1 MSNERLANYRAKRD
15 FSKTAEPSG
24 EGRPAS
30 SNRLRYIIQKHAA
43 SRLHYDFRL
52 EIDGVLKSW
61 AITRGPS
68 LNPHDKRLAVEVED
82 HPLEYGDFE
91 GTIPKGQ
98 YGGGVVQLWD
108 RGYWRPEE
116 ESCTPQAALKNG
128 NLKFSLDGA
137 RLHGSWVLVR
147 MKRNRAG
154 GTRNNWLLIK
164 HRDEFAR
171 AGDNDAL
178 LAEDRSVASGRK
190 MAEIAVG
197 KGPGPTAFILKAKKR
212 NGADAIDSS
221 QVNGSRTDAAPD
233 TMRGPEKVGRAGRG
247 RSLKPASSGGDVFV
261 MGVSISKP
269 DKALWP
275 NDGDDRPITKLDLA
289 RYYEAVAP
297 YMLEHLKG
305 RPCSLVRAPDGIGGQ
320 HFFQRHPMPGSS
332 KLFGA
337 IKVSGVAEPYLLIER
352 QEALVAVA
360 QMAGLEVH
368 PWNCQPGQPELP
380 GRLVFD
386 LDPAPDVGFAAV
398 VAGARELQERLKSL
412 GLIGFC
418 KTTGGK
424 GLHVVTPLAYVK
436 EERLGWPAAK
446 AFARELCMQMAA
458 DSPNRY
464 LINMTKKARPGKIYL
479 DYLRNDH
486 MATAVAPFS
495 PRARDGAPAS
505 MPLSWTQVRSSLDPL
520 RFNIRTIPGLIA
532 KGAAWRD
539 YCQAER
545 PLTPAI
551 ERLNKLKAA

>member
-1 MSNERLANYRAKRD
+1 VSNERLINYRAKRD

-24 EGRPAS
+24 NGRPAS
-30 SNRLRYIIQKHAA
+30 SSRLRYIIQKHAA

-52 EIDGVLKSW
+52 EIDGVLISW

-68 LNPHDKRLAVEVED
+68 VDPKDKRLAVEVED

-108 RGYWRPEE
+108 RGYWKPEG
-116 ESCTPQAALKNG
+116 ESSTPQAALKNG

-137 RLHGSWVLVR
+137 RLRGSWVLVR
-147 MKRNRAG
+147 MKRDRTG
-154 GTRNNWLLIK
+154 GTQNNWLLIK

-190 MAEIAVG
+190 MTEIAVG
-197 KGPGPTAFILKAKKR
+197 KGPGPTAFILKSKKR
-212 NGADAIDSS
+212 DGADALDSS
-221 QVNGSRTDAAPD
+221 QANGSRTDAAPD
-233 TMRGPEKVGRAGRG
+233 KTRTLEKAGRAGQGGSR
-247 RSLKPASSGGDVFV
+247 KPASSGGDVFV
-261 MGVSISKP
+261 MGVAISKP

-275 NDGDDRPITKLDLA
+275 SDADGRPITKADLA
-289 RYYEAVAP
+289 HYYEAVAP

-305 RPCSLVRAPDGIGGQ
+305 RPCSLVRAPDGVGGQ

-337 IKVSGVAEPYLLIER
+337 IKVSGIAEPYLLIES

-368 PWNCQPGQPELP
+368 PWNCQPGQPESP

-386 LDPAPDVGFAAV
+386 LDPAPNVGFAAV
-398 VAGARELQERLKSL
+398 VAGARELQERLKAL

-436 EERLGWPAAK
+436 QERLGWPAAK
-446 AFARELCMQMAA
+446 AFARELCRQMAA

-464 LINMTKKARPGKIYL
+464 LINMTKKARSGKIYL

-486 MATAVAPFS
+486 MATAVAAFS
-495 PRARDGAPAS
+495 PRAREGAPAS
-505 MPLSWTQVRSSLDPL
+505 MPLSWPQVRSSLDPL
-520 RFNIRTIPGLIA
+520 RFNVRTIPSLIA
-532 KGAAWRD
+532 KNAAWRD

-551 ERLNKLKAA
+551 ERLNKLKGA

>member
-1 MSNERLANYRAKRD
+1 VSNERLINYRAKRD

-24 EGRPAS
+24 NGRPAS
-30 SNRLRYIIQKHAA
+30 SSRLRYIIQKHAA

-68 LNPHDKRLAVEVED
+68 VDPKDKRLAVEVED

-108 RGYWRPEE
+108 RGYWKPEG
-116 ESCTPQAALKNG
+116 ESSTPQAALKNG

-137 RLHGSWVLVR
+137 RLRGSWVLVR
-147 MKRNRAG
+147 MKRDRTG
-154 GTRNNWLLIK
+154 GTQNNWLLIK

-190 MAEIAVG
+190 MTEIAVG
-197 KGPGPTAFILKAKKR
+197 KGPGPTAFILKSKKR
-212 NGADAIDSS
+212 DGADALDSS
-221 QVNGSRTDAAPD
+221 QANGSRTDAAPD
-233 TMRGPEKVGRAGRG
+233 KTRTLEKAGRAGQGGSR
-247 RSLKPASSGGDVFV
+247 KPASSGGDVFV
-261 MGVSISKP
+261 MGVAISKP

-275 NDGDDRPITKLDLA
+275 SDADGRPITKADLA
-289 RYYEAVAP
+289 HYYEAVAP

-305 RPCSLVRAPDGIGGQ
+305 RPCSLVRAPDGVGGQ

-337 IKVSGVAEPYLLIER
+337 IKVSGIAEPYLLIES

-368 PWNCQPGQPELP
+368 PWNCQPGQPESP

-386 LDPAPDVGFAAV
+386 LDPAPNVGFAAV
-398 VAGARELQERLKSL
+398 VAGARELQERLKAL

-436 EERLGWPAAK
+436 QERLGWPAAK
-446 AFARELCMQMAA
+446 AFARELCRQMAA

-464 LINMTKKARPGKIYL
+464 LINMTKKARSGKIYL

-486 MATAVAPFS
+486 MATAVAAFS

-505 MPLSWTQVRSSLDPL
+505 MPLSWPQVRSSLDPL
-520 RFNIRTIPGLIA
+520 RFNVRTIPSLIA
-532 KGAAWRD
+532 KNAAWRD

-551 ERLNKLKAA
+551 ERLNKLKGA